1 MTDDTD
7 LSLVTFKQSIR
18 ECARA
23 NRLAQPGKDQLSR
36 IICRA
41 LADLPEYAAARSVLF
56 YVDIR
61 AEVRTQPFLP
71 TALAEGKEVVV
82 PYCRADRLEL
92 FRLESMAD
100 LAAGSFQ
107 ILEPRPELR
116 VQSQRRVA
124 IDQIDL
130 VIVPGVAFD
139 RDGAR
144 LGHGQGYYDRLL
156 AGARRQTP
164 RIALAFECQ
173 IFPTLP
179 TAQHDVPMHVIVT
192 ERAIYRVGQPP
203 VPLSSL

>member
-1 MTDDTD
+1 MAEEPD
-7 LSLVTFKQSIR
+7 LSLVAFKQSIR

-23 NRLAQPGKDQLSR
+23 NRLAQPGKDHLSR

-41 LADLPEYAAARSVLF
+41 LAELPEYAAARSILF

-61 AEVRTQPFLP
+61 AEVRTQHFLP
-71 TALAEGKEVVV
+71 TAIADGKQVVV
-82 PYCRADRLEL
+82 PYCSAGRLEL
-92 FRLESMAD
+92 FRLKSMD
-100 LAAGSFQ
+100 ELAAGSFQ

-116 VQSQRRVA
+116 CQSQRRIP
-124 IDQIDL
+124 IDQVDL

-179 TAQHDVPMHVIVT
+179 TAHHDVPMHVIVT
-192 ERAIYRVGQPP
+192 ERAIYRVGQTPI
-203 VPLSSL
+203 PLASQ